1 MGRCLCISTL
11 ILALLCARRE
21 AEPAVLPRQRGAAR
35 RSLRSHLEVAGLMTP
50 GEAAIGAPGKTGQ
63 EVTLHGGKRSEQA
76 DDSEQALKHPES

>member
-21 AEPAVLPRQRGAAR
+21 AEPAARPRQKEAAR
-35 RSLRSHLEVAGLMTP
+35 RSLPSPLAAAGLTTP